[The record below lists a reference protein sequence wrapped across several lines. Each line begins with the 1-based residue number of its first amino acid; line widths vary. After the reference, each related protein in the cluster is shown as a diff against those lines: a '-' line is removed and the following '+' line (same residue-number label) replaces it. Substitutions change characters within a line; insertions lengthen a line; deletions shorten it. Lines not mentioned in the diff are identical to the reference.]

1 MRMGLVTT
9 NLQKLPL
16 GDSDFSKLRNREA
29 VYVDKTALI
38 YKLVTENS
46 DKIFFHRP
54 RRFGKSLLISTL
66 ESLFKYGLRDF
77 KGLAIEKLW
86 KERTYSVVRLDFSQV
101 CTFESHEEFSDLF
114 WTYIP

>member
-1 MRMGLVTT
+1 MTT
-9 NLQKLPL
+9 DRQKLPL

-38 YKLVTENS
+38 YKLVTESS
-46 DKIFFHRP
+46 DKIFFARP

-66 ESLFKYGLRDF
+66 ESLFKHGLRDF
-77 KGLAIEKLW
+77 KGLAIERLW

-101 CTFESHEEFSDLF
+101 CSFEEALQNPHL
-114 WTYIP
+114 